1 MPLFASNV
9 CAYIEIVYSR
19 VESSPMLLLM
29 VIGLVFIAIQICCTD
44 MPKQEKLGPLVIS
57 VGFGLS
63 SM

>member
-1 MPLFASNV
+1 
-9 CAYIEIVYSR
+9 
-19 VESSPMLLLM
+19 M

-63 SM
+63 SMEEISVLFYL